1 MVNTR
6 ESPLLRYFN
15 LKRILFGFYWL
26 LMVMIKLIVKLLR
39 VVLLLKWVLL
49 EFMIGS
55 LIFQALFK
63 DYKALAFVIWVI
75 TLVFVIFS
83 LNTLRLKS
91 RIDEWKEILQY
102 HGLEKYAKNFV
113 DNNLKTSQINE
124 IKERH
129 IHLLGIN
136 NVNDIIWMEAAI
148 KSIQDQ
154 QNK

>member
-1 MVNTR
+1 M
-6 ESPLLRYFN
+6 
-15 LKRILFGFYWL
+15 
-26 LMVMIKLIVKLLR
+26 
-39 VVLLLKWVLL
+39 
-49 EFMIGS
+49 
-55 LIFQALFK
+55 
-63 DYKALAFVIWVI
+63 
-75 TLVFVIFS
+75 
-83 LNTLRLKS
+83 KS